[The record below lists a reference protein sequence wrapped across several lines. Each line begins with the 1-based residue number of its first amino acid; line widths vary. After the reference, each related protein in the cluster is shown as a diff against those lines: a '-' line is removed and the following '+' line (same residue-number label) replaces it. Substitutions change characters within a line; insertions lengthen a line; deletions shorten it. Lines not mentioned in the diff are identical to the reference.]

1 MNSIP
6 DPTPEEKQFF
16 IALALAPK
24 VGPIL
29 FKAIL
34 AYAGSALGFFS
45 LPTNK
50 VVKIP
55 RIGRKLLEIR
65 QQQASLLSK
74 AAALLAGQTLG
85 GYRLLTS
92 LDEAFPKRLNSI
104 ADAPVLLFAKGHA
117 NLNTPRTIGIVGTR
131 SATSYGRSITKKII
145 EDLFIS

>member
-34 AYAGSALGFFS
+34 AFAGSALGFFS

-74 AAALLAGQTLG
+74 AEALLAGQTL
-85 GYRLLTS
+85 
-92 LDEAFPKRLNSI
+92 
-104 ADAPVLLFAKGHA
+104 
-117 NLNTPRTIGIVGTR
+117 
-131 SATSYGRSITKKII
+131 
-145 EDLFIS
+145 EDTDYLHR